1 GPLLD
6 YLTEQFMAHNF
17 DMKWLHREIAR
28 SRTYQLGWQPNETNK
43 LDETNFSRCV
53 PRRLPAEVALDAVM
67 LATASDANVEKLA
80 SEMESRSIAIPGSGR
95 NQRKGNN
102 SYALMIFGRST
113 RE

>member
-1 GPLLD
+1 MTAFLD
-6 YLTEQFMAHNF
+6 GKVIAEQPGSGF
-17 DMKWLHREIAR
+17 R
-28 SRTYQLGWQPNETNK
+28 SG
-43 LDETNFSRCV
+43 
-53 PRRLPAEVALDAVM
+53 LDAVM

-113 RE
+113 RESN